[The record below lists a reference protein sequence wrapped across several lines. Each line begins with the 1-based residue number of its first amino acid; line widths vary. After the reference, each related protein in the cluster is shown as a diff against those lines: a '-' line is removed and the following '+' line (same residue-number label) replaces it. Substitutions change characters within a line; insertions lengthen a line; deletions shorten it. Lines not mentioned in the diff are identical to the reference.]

1 MIGDGQEHVDRPVYD
16 DDGEMIVWPT
26 LDEDMEEFAE
36 EPEVATVATS
46 DRAAEDDAA
55 EDDTYYEVPD
65 TVEDDQDRIEVQV
78 EGIEDEECEDP
89 KIGDIQQAGEDY
101 NEAMDR
107 IVGVL
112 MQALSTE
119 EMTEEMSAELQD
131 ATNNMETAKQTI
143 TDLCG
148 DPETK
153 VLQTDPDTKIP
164 QNLQEL
170 LETLTKDGK
179 APWLYIDD
187 EGNLLLDGES
197 VPKLKVVEL
206 EAQKIKADYGEFKDL
221 TTKNFTAVNAK
232 IDNLNVGNLDA
243 VNATIKNLQADLA
256 HIGVLIGNSATI
268 KDIQNLIL
276 TSKNTTIENALI
288 KDAMIANISANKIN
302 TGTINTNNVSIQS
315 DDGSMLL
322 QGNLQQFKDDKGNV
336 RIQIGKDAKGNF
348 TFVLYDETGKGQLIN
363 QNGIQSS
370 DAIKDGL
377 IVDAKVA
384 DNANISAGKLDIES
398 LFSTMNDS
406 GYTLK
411 SSKIKF
417 DDKNQTLD
425 VLFNSLSTKVDNINT
440 ATGDIN
446 GLKTQVTTNTTNIG
460 IANGKIETLI
470 TNTTIEDNGTTTTLK
485 NAFNHV
491 KDTVDKH
498 EQTISSMGS
507 TLNSVSIEYYVST
520 SAVAL
525 QGGSWSTTTPKW
537 EEGKYI
543 WQRINYGKVNGTT
556 TYSTPVCI
564 QGAKGEDGTGVNILD
579 KYPSLEALKQAH
591 PTGNPGDCY
600 TVNGTLYTWSTSK
613 KDWVDCGNIK
623 GEKGDQGI
631 QGIQG
636 VQGEKGEQG
645 IPGTPGTPG
654 KTSYFHIKYSANA
667 NGIPMSETPNTYI
680 GTYVDYD
687 PNDSADST
695 VYTWSRFAGM
705 QGEQGIPG
713 TNGAD
718 GKTYYLHIKYSDDAG
733 KTFTANKGETPG
745 AYIGVYT
752 DTNNKDSESVT
763 AYTWS
768 KIKGEKGDKGDQ
780 GLQGVPGTPGSDGVT
795 HYTWIR
801 YADTITGEGISNDPT
816 GKAYI
821 GLAYNKTTQ
830 TESNTPTDYTW
841 SLIKGDKGDTGVKG
855 DTGEKG
861 ETYYTWIKYSDNAD
875 GTGLYDTPKD
885 TTMYIGIAIN
895 KTTPTE
901 SSNKADYTWS
911 KFKGDKGDKGEQGEQ
926 GKPGTPGEKGDTGD
940 KGQSLVNSTPQWYK
954 STSNT
959 TQTGG
964 EWTTTMPAAEK
975 GYWYWLRF
983 KLDFENPTETKYT
996 TPTLEQVYTKTSQL
1010 EQSLDGFKT
1019 TVSNTYATNDSLGS
1033 IRNDVS
1039 RVEQTANKIG
1049 WFISGSSSSS
1059 MTLTEDALT
1068 VLVKQLKVSGDMIVD
1083 GAIDGK
1089 TITGA
1094 TIIGSTF
1101 RNQSNT
1107 FSVDSEG
1114 NIVGAQIKGSEVV
1127 GDSFS
1132 VEGELTADVIT
1143 ANKING
1149 GRYPGTLEDDIQ
1161 ISINSGGSDD
1171 NELYDGVSFQTVT
1184 GALEALPKFLNGKIV
1199 NIWIQEDIY
1208 ENIDI
1213 RYFSSGRINLYLD
1226 GNTVYGYVR
1235 SYMCSAKTNVYGGY
1249 MKFETAKT
1257 GVIHPSVGCAVASR
1271 TGSLIGQE
1279 NSPINGYSLKI
1290 YGSDNKA
1297 SEGNTATA
1305 GIVVDSYATGY
1316 YKDIQFVNCDAGF
1329 RGSAGARIQVAS
1341 SSGVCGIYGFQVAS
1355 GAFITIANG
1364 SQCGGTSA
1372 NTNIG
1377 LPGQIITGNKVTY
1390 EGGNQT
1396 TDGNQAPSTST
1407 TKTVTIK
1414 SNSGDTYRSSVY
1426 NNWKKDN
1433 TARQGDYG
1441 YGDCN
1446 GCWFFGTQFNQFKGK
1461 SISKIELTI
1470 KRISGGSYAAVPIVV
1485 KTHNYTSRP
1494 SGKPSYGSSC
1504 GSVKIA
1510 VGDSGKLTITN
1521 STILNAISNGTVK
1534 GFGIQSTY
1542 NSSNYAV
1549 CSGSVTMKVTYTE

>member
-1 MIGDGQEHVDRPVYD
+1 MVGDGQEHVERPIYD

-36 EPEVATVATS
+36 EPEVATVAAS
-46 DRAAEDDAA
+46 DDTT

-65 TVEDDQDRIEVQV
+65 TVEDDQDRIDVQV
-78 EGIEDEECEDP
+78 ESIEDEECEDS
-89 KIGDIQQAGEDY
+89 KIGDIQQASESYD
-101 NEAMDR
+101 EAMDR
-107 IVGVL
+107 IVSIL
-112 MQALSTE
+112 TQALSTE

-131 ATNNMETAKQTI
+131 ATNDMETAKQTI

-148 DPETK
+148 DPDTK

-206 EAQKIKADYGEFKDL
+206 EAQKVKADLGEFKDL
-221 TTKNFTAVNAK
+221 TTNNFTAVNAK
-232 IDNLNVGNLDA
+232 IDNLNVGDLSA
-243 VNATIKNLQADLA
+243 VNATIKNLQSDLA

-268 KDIQNLIL
+268 KDIQNLLL

-288 KDAMIANISANKIN
+288 KDAMIDTVSANKIN

-322 QGNLQQFKDDKGNV
+322 QGNLQQFKDKAGNV
-336 RIQIGKDAKGNF
+336 RIQIGKDAKGDF
-348 TFVLYDETGKGQLIN
+348 TFTLYGADGKGQLIN

-377 IVDAKVA
+377 IVNAKVA
-384 DNANISAGKLDIES
+384 DNANISAGKLDIAS
-398 LFSTMNDS
+398 LFSTMNES

-425 VLFNSLSTKVDNINT
+425 VLFNSLSTKVDT
-440 ATGDIN
+440 ANGDMSK
-446 GLKTQVTTNTTNIG
+446 LQTQVTTNTTNIG
-460 IANGKIETLI
+460 VANGKIETLI
-470 TNTTIEDNGTTTTLK
+470 ADTTIEEDGTTTTLK
-485 NAFNHV
+485 NAFNSV

-525 QGGSWSTTTPKW
+525 QGGSWSTTTPQW
-537 EEGKYI
+537 QEGKYI

-613 KDWVDCGNIK
+613 NDWVDCGNIK

-636 VQGEKGEQG
+636 
-645 IPGTPGTPG
+645 P
-654 KTSYFHIKYSANA
+654 
-667 NGIPMSETPNTYI
+667 
-680 GTYVDYD
+680 
-687 PNDSADST
+687 
-695 VYTWSRFAGM
+695 
-705 QGEQGIPG
+705 QGEQGP
-713 TNGAD
+713 
-718 GKTYYLHIKYSDDAG
+718 
-733 KTFTANKGETPG
+733 
-745 AYIGVYT
+745 
-752 DTNNKDSESVT
+752 
-763 AYTWS
+763 
-768 KIKGEKGDKGDQ
+768 Q
-780 GLQGVPGTPGSDGVT
+780 GP
-795 HYTWIR
+795 
-801 YADTITGEGISNDPT
+801 
-816 GKAYI
+816 
-821 GLAYNKTTQ
+821 
-830 TESNTPTDYTW
+830 
-841 SLIKGDKGDTGVKG
+841 
-855 DTGEKG
+855 
-861 ETYYTWIKYSDNAD
+861 
-875 GTGLYDTPKD
+875 
-885 TTMYIGIAIN
+885 
-895 KTTPTE
+895 
-901 SSNKADYTWS
+901 
-911 KFKGDKGDKGEQGEQ
+911 QGEQ
-926 GKPGTPGEKGDTGD
+926 GGKGDPGNPGE

-954 STSNT
+954 STSST

-964 EWTTTMPAAEK
+964 EWTGTMPVAEK

-996 TPTLEQVYTKTSQL
+996 APTMEQVYTKTTSL
-1010 EQSLDGFKT
+1010 EQSLDGFKQ
-1019 TVSNTYATNDSLGS
+1019 TVSNTYATNDDLGT

-1059 MTLTEDALT
+1059 MTLTDEALT
-1068 VLVKQLKVSGDMIVD
+1068 VIAKQLKVSGDMIVD

-1094 TIIGSTF
+1094 TMVGGTF
-1101 RNQSNT
+1101 RNESNT

-1114 NIVGAQIKGSEVV
+1114 NIVGAQIQGSEVI

-1132 VEGELTADVIT
+1132 VEGELTADTIT
-1143 ANKING
+1143 ANKINSAQ
-1149 GRYPGTLEDDIQ
+1149 YPSTLDDDIQ
-1161 ISINSGGSDD
+1161 IEISSSGDD
-1171 NELYDGVSFQTVT
+1171 NSELYDGAIFATVAGT
-1184 GALEALPKFLNGKIV
+1184 LDALPKFLNGKTV
-1199 NIWIQEDIY
+1199 NIWIREDIN
-1208 ENIDI
+1208 ENID
-1213 RYFSSGRINLYLD
+1213 FQFFTSGVINLYLD
-1226 GNTVYGYVR
+1226 GNTVYGYIRNYMSSTKVR
-1235 SYMCSAKTNVYGGY
+1235 VYGGWPGT
-1249 MKFETAKT
+1249 EEGHVGT
-1257 GVIHPSVGCAVASR
+1257 IHPSTGCAVASR

-1279 NSPINGYSLKI
+1279 SSPLNAYSVKI
-1290 YGSDNKA
+1290 YGSDYKA
-1297 SEGNTATA
+1297 SNGNSATV
-1305 GIVVDSYATGY
+1305 GIIGDSYSTGY
-1316 YKDIQFVNCDAGF
+1316 YRDVQFVNCDIGF
-1329 RGSAGARIQVAS
+1329 RANAGGRIHAAG
-1341 SSGVCGIYGFQVAS
+1341 SSGVCSQYGFEAVS
-1355 GAFITIANG
+1355 GGCITIANSG
-1364 SQCGGTSA
+1364 QCGGSKS
-1372 NTNIG
+1372 NTHVS
-1377 LPGQIITGNKVTY
+1377 LPGQIIAPTNVNH

-1396 TDGNQAPSTST
+1396 TDPGNTAPTPTT

-1414 SNSGDTYRSSVY
+1414 SISGDTYRSSVY

-1446 GCWFFGTQFNQFKGK
+1446 GCWFFGSQFNQFKGK

-1470 KRISGGSYAAVPIVV
+1470 KRISGGVHAAVPIVV
-1485 KTHNYTSRP
+1485 KTHNYASRP

-1504 GSVKIA
+1504 GSVSIA
-1510 VGDSGKLTITN
+1510 VGNSGKLTITN
-1521 STILNAISNGTVK
+1521 STILNALSGGTIK
-1534 GFGIQSTY
+1534 GFGIQSAY
-1542 NSSNYAV
+1542 NASSYAV

>member
-1 MIGDGQEHVDRPVYD
+1 
-16 DDGEMIVWPT
+16 MIVWPT

-36 EPEVATVATS
+36 DPEVATVAAS
-46 DRAAEDDAA
+46 DRAAEDDTV

-65 TVEDDQDRIEVQV
+65 TVEDDQDRVDVQV

-131 ATNNMETAKQTI
+131 ATNSMETAKQTI

-153 VLQTDPDTKIP
+153 ALQTDPDTKIP
-164 QNLQEL
+164 QDLQEL

-206 EAQKIKADYGEFKDL
+206 EAQKVKADLGEFKDL
-221 TTKNFTAVNAK
+221 TTNNFTAVNAK
-232 IDNLNVGNLDA
+232 IDNLNVGDLSA
-243 VNATIKNLQADLA
+243 VNATIKNLQSDLA

-268 KDIQNLIL
+268 KDIQNLLL

-288 KDAMIANISANKIN
+288 KDAMIDTVSANKIN

-322 QGNLQQFKDDKGNV
+322 QGNLQQFKDKAGNV
-336 RIQIGKDAKGNF
+336 RIQIGKDAKGDF
-348 TFVLYDETGKGQLIN
+348 TFTLYGADGKGQLIN

-377 IVDAKVA
+377 IVNAKVA
-384 DNANISAGKLDIES
+384 DNANISAGKLDIAS
-398 LFSTMNDS
+398 LFSTMNES

-425 VLFNSLSTKVDNINT
+425 VLFNSLSTKVDT
-440 ATGDIN
+440 ANGDMSK
-446 GLKTQVTTNTTNIG
+446 LQTQVTTNTTNIG
-460 IANGKIETLI
+460 VANGKIETLI
-470 TNTTIEDNGTTTTLK
+470 ADTTIEEDGTTTTLK
-485 NAFNHV
+485 NAFNSV

-525 QGGSWSTTTPKW
+525 QGGSWSTTTPQW
-537 EEGKYI
+537 QEGKYI

-579 KYPSLEALKQAH
+579 KYSSLEALKQAH

-613 KDWVDCGNIK
+613 NDWVDCGNIK

-636 VQGEKGEQG
+636 
-645 IPGTPGTPG
+645 P
-654 KTSYFHIKYSANA
+654 
-667 NGIPMSETPNTYI
+667 
-680 GTYVDYD
+680 
-687 PNDSADST
+687 
-695 VYTWSRFAGM
+695 
-705 QGEQGIPG
+705 QGEQGP
-713 TNGAD
+713 
-718 GKTYYLHIKYSDDAG
+718 
-733 KTFTANKGETPG
+733 
-745 AYIGVYT
+745 
-752 DTNNKDSESVT
+752 
-763 AYTWS
+763 
-768 KIKGEKGDKGDQ
+768 Q
-780 GLQGVPGTPGSDGVT
+780 GP
-795 HYTWIR
+795 
-801 YADTITGEGISNDPT
+801 
-816 GKAYI
+816 
-821 GLAYNKTTQ
+821 
-830 TESNTPTDYTW
+830 
-841 SLIKGDKGDTGVKG
+841 
-855 DTGEKG
+855 
-861 ETYYTWIKYSDNAD
+861 
-875 GTGLYDTPKD
+875 
-885 TTMYIGIAIN
+885 
-895 KTTPTE
+895 
-901 SSNKADYTWS
+901 
-911 KFKGDKGDKGEQGEQ
+911 QGEQ
-926 GKPGTPGEKGDTGD
+926 GGKGDPGNPGE

-954 STSNT
+954 STSST

-964 EWTTTMPAAEK
+964 EWTGTMPVAEK

-996 TPTLEQVYTKTSQL
+996 APTMEQVYTKTTSL
-1010 EQSLDGFKT
+1010 EQSLDGFKQ
-1019 TVSNTYATNDSLGS
+1019 TVSNTYATNDDLGT

-1059 MTLTEDALT
+1059 MTLTDEALT
-1068 VLVKQLKVSGDMIVD
+1068 VIAKQLKVSGDMIVD

-1101 RNQSNT
+1101 RNQGNT

-1132 VEGELTADVIT
+1132 VEGELTADTIT
-1143 ANKING
+1143 ANKINNAQ
-1149 GRYPGTLEDDIQ
+1149 YPSTLDDDIQ
-1161 ISINSGGSDD
+1161 IEIDPSSGSDD
-1171 NELYDGVSFQTVT
+1171 VELTEGAVYKTMGGVID
-1184 GALEALPKFLNGKIV
+1184 ALPKFLNGKRI
-1199 NIWIQEDIY
+1199 NIWMRGDIT
-1208 ENIDI
+1208 ENADFQNYTSGQI
-1213 RYFSSGRINLYLD
+1213 RLYLD
-1226 GNTVYGYVR
+1226 GHTLYGYIR
-1235 SYMCSAKTNVYGGY
+1235 NYMSSAKLWVYGGWPGT
-1249 MKFETAKT
+1249 EEGQI
-1257 GVIHPSVGCAVASR
+1257 GVVHPDTGCAVAGR
-1271 TGSLIGQE
+1271 TGSIISQE
-1279 NSPINGYSLKI
+1279 SSSLNTYSVKV
-1290 YGSDNKA
+1290 YGSDNKHSDGQSNIVGYIGDAFA
-1297 SEGNTATA
+1297 SMYIKNTTL
-1305 GIVVDSYATGY
+1305 
-1316 YKDIQFVNCDAGF
+1316 VNCEIGY
-1329 RGSAGARIQVAS
+1329 RGSACARIHDAS
-1341 SSGVCGIYGFQVAS
+1341 SAGVCSEYGFQTTS
-1355 GAFITIANG
+1355 GAFITIANAAH
-1364 SQCGGTSA
+1364 CGGLTA
-1372 NTNIG
+1372 NTAQT
-1377 LPGQIITGNKVTY
+1377 LPGQIIQHAKATFA
-1390 EGGNQT
+1390 GGNQT
-1396 TDGNQAPSTST
+1396 TDPDKAPTTST
-1407 TKTVTIK
+1407 TKVITIK

-1426 NNWKKDN
+1426 NNWKQDN

-1446 GCWFFGTQFNQFKGK
+1446 GCWFFGTQFNRFKEK
-1461 SISKIELTI
+1461 NITKIELTI
-1470 KRISGGSYAAVPIVV
+1470 KRISGGVHAAVPIVV
-1485 KTHNYTSRP
+1485 KTHNYASRP

-1504 GSVKIA
+1504 GSVSIA
-1510 VGDSGKLTITN
+1510 VGNSGKLTITN
-1521 STILNAISNGTVK
+1521 STILNALSGGTIK
-1534 GFGIQSTY
+1534 GFGIQSAY
-1542 NSSNYAV
+1542 NASSYAV
-1549 CSGSVTMKVTYTE
+1549 CSGSVTMKVTYKE

>member
-1 MIGDGQEHVDRPVYD
+1 MIGDGQERVDRPVYD
-16 DDGEMIVWPT
+16 DDGEIIIWPT
-26 LDEDMEEFAE
+26 EDEEMEEFAE
-36 EPEVATVATS
+36 EAEVATVATS
-46 DRAAEDDAA
+46 DDTT

-65 TVEDDQDRIEVQV
+65 TVEDDQDRIDVQV
-78 EGIEDEECEDP
+78 ESIEDEECEDS
-89 KIGDIQQAGEDY
+89 KIGDIQQASESYD
-101 NEAMDR
+101 EAMDR
-107 IVGVL
+107 IVSIL
-112 MQALSTE
+112 TQALSTE

-131 ATNNMETAKQTI
+131 ATNDMETAKQTI

-148 DPETK
+148 DPDTK

-206 EAQKIKADYGEFKDL
+206 EAQKVKADLGEFKDL
-221 TTKNFTAVNAK
+221 TTNNFTAVNAK
-232 IDNLNVGNLDA
+232 IDNLNVGDLSA
-243 VNATIKNLQADLA
+243 VNATIKNLQSDLA

-268 KDIQNLIL
+268 KDIQNLLL

-288 KDAMIANISANKIN
+288 KDAMIDTVSANKIN

-322 QGNLQQFKDDKGNV
+322 QGNLQQFKDKAGNV
-336 RIQIGKDAKGNF
+336 RIQIGKDAKGDF
-348 TFVLYDETGKGQLIN
+348 TFTLYGADGKGQLIN

-377 IVDAKVA
+377 IVNAKVA
-384 DNANISAGKLDIES
+384 DNANISAGKLDIAS
-398 LFSTMNDS
+398 LFSTMNES

-425 VLFNSLSTKVDNINT
+425 VLFNSLSTKVDT
-440 ATGDIN
+440 ANGDMSK
-446 GLKTQVTTNTTNIG
+446 LQTQVTTNTTNIG
-460 IANGKIETLI
+460 VANGKIETLI
-470 TNTTIEDNGTTTTLK
+470 ADTTIEEDGTTTTLK
-485 NAFNHV
+485 NAFNSV

-525 QGGSWSTTTPKW
+525 QGGSWSTTTPQW
-537 EEGKYI
+537 QEGKYI

-579 KYPSLEALKQAH
+579 KYSSLEALKQAH

-613 KDWVDCGNIK
+613 NDWVDCGNIK

-636 VQGEKGEQG
+636 
-645 IPGTPGTPG
+645 P
-654 KTSYFHIKYSANA
+654 
-667 NGIPMSETPNTYI
+667 
-680 GTYVDYD
+680 
-687 PNDSADST
+687 
-695 VYTWSRFAGM
+695 
-705 QGEQGIPG
+705 QGEQGP
-713 TNGAD
+713 
-718 GKTYYLHIKYSDDAG
+718 
-733 KTFTANKGETPG
+733 
-745 AYIGVYT
+745 
-752 DTNNKDSESVT
+752 
-763 AYTWS
+763 
-768 KIKGEKGDKGDQ
+768 Q
-780 GLQGVPGTPGSDGVT
+780 GP
-795 HYTWIR
+795 
-801 YADTITGEGISNDPT
+801 
-816 GKAYI
+816 
-821 GLAYNKTTQ
+821 
-830 TESNTPTDYTW
+830 
-841 SLIKGDKGDTGVKG
+841 
-855 DTGEKG
+855 
-861 ETYYTWIKYSDNAD
+861 
-875 GTGLYDTPKD
+875 
-885 TTMYIGIAIN
+885 
-895 KTTPTE
+895 
-901 SSNKADYTWS
+901 
-911 KFKGDKGDKGEQGEQ
+911 QGEQ
-926 GKPGTPGEKGDTGD
+926 GGKGDPGNPGE

-954 STSNT
+954 STSST

-964 EWTTTMPAAEK
+964 EWTGTMPVAEK

-996 TPTLEQVYTKTSQL
+996 APTMEQVYTKTTSL
-1010 EQSLDGFKT
+1010 EQSLDGFKQ
-1019 TVSNTYATNDSLGS
+1019 TVSNTYATNDDLGT

-1059 MTLTEDALT
+1059 MTLTDEALT
-1068 VLVKQLKVSGDMIVD
+1068 VIAKQLKVSGDMIVD

-1101 RNQSNT
+1101 RNQGNT

-1132 VEGELTADVIT
+1132 VEGELTADTIT
-1143 ANKING
+1143 ANKINNAQ
-1149 GRYPGTLEDDIQ
+1149 YPSTLDDDIQ
-1161 ISINSGGSDD
+1161 IEIDPSTGSDD
-1171 NELYDGVSFQTVT
+1171 VELAEGAVYQTIAGV
-1184 GALEALPKFLNGKIV
+1184 LDALPKFLNGKCV
-1199 NIWIQEDIY
+1199 SIWMRGDIT
-1208 ENIDI
+1208 ENADFQN
-1213 RYFSSGRINLYLD
+1213 YTSGQIKFYLD
-1226 GNTVYGYVR
+1226 GHTLYGYIR
-1235 SYMCSAKTNVYGGY
+1235 NYMSSAKLWVYGGWPGT
-1249 MKFETAKT
+1249 EEGQT
-1257 GVIHPSVGCAVASR
+1257 GVVHPDTGCAVAGR
-1271 TGSLIGQE
+1271 TGSIISQE
-1279 NSPINGYSLKI
+1279 SSSLNTYSIKV
-1290 YGSDNKA
+1290 YGSDNKHSDGQSSIVGYIGDAFA
-1297 SEGNTATA
+1297 SMYIKNTTL
-1305 GIVVDSYATGY
+1305 
-1316 YKDIQFVNCDAGF
+1316 VNCEVGY
-1329 RGSAGARIQVAS
+1329 RGSGCARIHDAS
-1341 SSGVCGIYGFQVAS
+1341 SAGVCSQYGFQTTS
-1355 GAFITIANG
+1355 GAFITIANAAH
-1364 SQCGGTSA
+1364 CGGLTA
-1372 NTNIG
+1372 NTAQT
-1377 LPGQIITGNKVTY
+1377 LPGQIIQHAKATFA
-1390 EGGNQT
+1390 GGSQT
-1396 TDGNQAPSTST
+1396 TDPGKAPTTST
-1407 TKTVTIK
+1407 KKTITIK

-1433 TARQGDYG
+1433 TCRQGDYG

-1470 KRISGGSYAAVPIVV
+1470 KRISGGSYAGIPIVV
-1485 KTHNYTSRP
+1485 KTHNYASRP

-1504 GSVKIA
+1504 GSVSIA
-1510 VGDSGKLTITN
+1510 VGNSGKLTITN
-1521 STILNAISNGTVK
+1521 STILNALSNGTIK
-1534 GFGIQSTY
+1534 GFGIQSAY
-1542 NSSNYAV
+1542 NASSYAV

>member
-1 MIGDGQEHVDRPVYD
+1 MIGDGQEYEDRPVYD
-16 DDGEMIVWPT
+16 DDGEIIIWPT
-26 LDEDMEEFAE
+26 EDEEMEEFAE
-36 EPEVATVATS
+36 EAEVATVATS
-46 DRAAEDDAA
+46 DDTTT
-55 EDDTYYEVPD
+55 DDTYYEVAD
-65 TVEDDQDRIEVQV
+65 TVEDDQDRIDVQV
-78 EGIEDEECEDP
+78 ESIEDEECEDS
-89 KIGDIQQAGEDY
+89 KIGDIQQASESYD
-101 NEAMDR
+101 EAMDR
-107 IVGVL
+107 IVSIL
-112 MQALSTE
+112 TQALSTE

-131 ATNNMETAKQTI
+131 ATNDMETAKQTI

-148 DPETK
+148 DPDTK

-206 EAQKIKADYGEFKDL
+206 EAQKVKADLGEFKDL
-221 TTKNFTAVNAK
+221 TTNNFTAVNAK
-232 IDNLNVGNLDA
+232 IDNLNVGDLSA
-243 VNATIKNLQADLA
+243 VNATIKNLQSDLA

-268 KDIQNLIL
+268 KDIQNLLL

-288 KDAMIANISANKIN
+288 KDAMIDTVSANKIN

-322 QGNLQQFKDDKGNV
+322 QGNLQQFKDKAGNV
-336 RIQIGKDAKGNF
+336 RIQIGKDAKGDF
-348 TFVLYDETGKGQLIN
+348 TFTLYGADGKGQLIN

-377 IVDAKVA
+377 IVNAKVA
-384 DNANISAGKLDIES
+384 DNANISAGKLDIAS
-398 LFSTMNDS
+398 LFSTMNES

-425 VLFNSLSTKVDNINT
+425 VLFNSLSTKVDT
-440 ATGDIN
+440 ANGDMSK
-446 GLKTQVTTNTTNIG
+446 LQTQVTTNTTNIG
-460 IANGKIETLI
+460 VANGKIETLI
-470 TNTTIEDNGTTTTLK
+470 ADTTIEEDGTTTTLK
-485 NAFNHV
+485 NAFNSV

-525 QGGSWSTTTPKW
+525 QGGSWLTTTPQW
-537 EEGKYI
+537 QEGKYI

-613 KDWVDCGNIK
+613 NDWVDCGNIK

-636 VQGEKGEQG
+636 
-645 IPGTPGTPG
+645 P
-654 KTSYFHIKYSANA
+654 
-667 NGIPMSETPNTYI
+667 
-680 GTYVDYD
+680 
-687 PNDSADST
+687 
-695 VYTWSRFAGM
+695 
-705 QGEQGIPG
+705 QGEQGP
-713 TNGAD
+713 
-718 GKTYYLHIKYSDDAG
+718 
-733 KTFTANKGETPG
+733 
-745 AYIGVYT
+745 
-752 DTNNKDSESVT
+752 
-763 AYTWS
+763 
-768 KIKGEKGDKGDQ
+768 Q
-780 GLQGVPGTPGSDGVT
+780 GP
-795 HYTWIR
+795 
-801 YADTITGEGISNDPT
+801 
-816 GKAYI
+816 
-821 GLAYNKTTQ
+821 
-830 TESNTPTDYTW
+830 
-841 SLIKGDKGDTGVKG
+841 
-855 DTGEKG
+855 
-861 ETYYTWIKYSDNAD
+861 
-875 GTGLYDTPKD
+875 
-885 TTMYIGIAIN
+885 
-895 KTTPTE
+895 
-901 SSNKADYTWS
+901 
-911 KFKGDKGDKGEQGEQ
+911 QGEQ
-926 GKPGTPGEKGDTGD
+926 GGKGDPGNPGE

-954 STSNT
+954 STSST

-964 EWTTTMPAAEK
+964 EWTGTMPVAEK

-996 TPTLEQVYTKTSQL
+996 TPTLEQVYTKTSSL

-1019 TVSNTYATNDSLGS
+1019 TVSNTYATNDSLGT

-1049 WFISGSSSSS
+1049 WFISGTSSSS
-1059 MTLTEDALT
+1059 MTLTDEALT
-1068 VLVKQLKVSGDMIVD
+1068 VIAKQLKVSGDMIVD

-1094 TIIGSTF
+1094 TMVGGTF
-1101 RNQSNT
+1101 RNESNT

-1114 NIVGAQIKGSEVV
+1114 NIVGAQIQGSEVI

-1132 VEGELTADVIT
+1132 VEGELTADTIT
-1143 ANKING
+1143 ANKINNAQ
-1149 GRYPGTLEDDIQ
+1149 YPSTLDDDIQ
-1161 ISINSGGSDD
+1161 IEIDPSTGSDD
-1171 NELYDGVSFQTVT
+1171 VELAEGAVYQTIAGV
-1184 GALEALPKFLNGKIV
+1184 LDALPKFLNGKCV
-1199 NIWIQEDIY
+1199 SIWMRGDIT
-1208 ENIDI
+1208 ENADFQN
-1213 RYFSSGRINLYLD
+1213 YTSGQIKFYLD
-1226 GNTVYGYVR
+1226 GHTLYGYIR
-1235 SYMCSAKTNVYGGY
+1235 NYMSSAKLWVYGGWPGT
-1249 MKFETAKT
+1249 EEGQT
-1257 GVIHPSVGCAVASR
+1257 GVVHPDTGCAVAGR
-1271 TGSLIGQE
+1271 TGSIISQE
-1279 NSPINGYSLKI
+1279 SSSLNTYSIKV
-1290 YGSDNKA
+1290 YGSDNKHSDGQSSIVGYIGDAFA
-1297 SEGNTATA
+1297 SMYIKNTTL
-1305 GIVVDSYATGY
+1305 
-1316 YKDIQFVNCDAGF
+1316 VNCEVGY
-1329 RGSAGARIQVAS
+1329 RGSGCARIHDAS
-1341 SSGVCGIYGFQVAS
+1341 SAGVCSQYGFQTTS
-1355 GAFITIANG
+1355 GAFITIANAAH
-1364 SQCGGTSA
+1364 CGGLTA
-1372 NTNIG
+1372 NTAQT
-1377 LPGQIITGNKVTY
+1377 LPGQIIQHAKATFA
-1390 EGGNQT
+1390 GGSQT
-1396 TDGNQAPSTST
+1396 TDPGKAPTTST
-1407 TKTVTIK
+1407 KKTITIK

-1461 SISKIELTI
+1461 DISKIELTI
-1470 KRISGGSYAAVPIVV
+1470 KRISGGSYAAVPIAV
-1485 KTHNYTSRP
+1485 KTHNYASRP

-1504 GSVKIA
+1504 GSVSIA

-1521 STILNAISNGTVK
+1521 STILNALSNGTIK
-1534 GFGIQSTY
+1534 GFGIQSSY
-1542 NSSNYAV
+1542 NASSYAV

>member
-1 MIGDGQEHVDRPVYD
+1 MVGDGQEHVERPIYD

-36 EPEVATVATS
+36 EPEVATVAAS
-46 DRAAEDDAA
+46 DDTT

-65 TVEDDQDRIEVQV
+65 TVEDDQDRIDVQV

-153 VLQTDPDTKIP
+153 ALQTDPDTKIP
-164 QNLQEL
+164 QDLQEL

-179 APWLYIDD
+179 APWLYVDD
-187 EGNLLLDGES
+187 EGNLLLDGEQ
-197 VPKLKVVEL
+197 VPKLKVIEL
-206 EAQKIKADYGEFKDL
+206 EAQKIKADLGEFKDL
-221 TTKNFTAVNAK
+221 TTNNFTAVNAK
-232 IDNLNVGNLDA
+232 IDNLDVGNLDA

-268 KDIQNLIL
+268 KDIQNLLL

-288 KDAMIANISANKIN
+288 KDAMIDTVSANKIN
-302 TGTINTNNVSIQS
+302 TGIINTNNVSIQS

-322 QGNLQQFKDDKGNV
+322 QGNLQQFKDKDGNV
-336 RIQIGKDAKGNF
+336 RIQIGKDATGNF
-348 TFVLYDETGKGQLIN
+348 TFSLFDATGTGVLIDE
-363 QNGIQSS
+363 NGLKSG
-370 DAIKDGL
+370 AIGSGL
-377 IVDAKVA
+377 IVDAMVS
-384 DNANISAGKLDIES
+384 DNANISGGKLDIAS
-398 LFSTMNDS
+398 LFSTMNES

-425 VLFNSLSTKVDNINT
+425 VVFNAMNSTVTDTASKV
-440 ATGDIN
+440 
-446 GLKTQVTTNTTNIG
+446 KTNTTSITTQQ
-460 IANGKIETLI
+460 GKIEQLI
-470 TNTTIEDNGTTTTLK
+470 ADTSIEEDGTTTTLK
-485 NAFNHV
+485 SAFNSV
-491 KDTVDKH
+491 KNTVDKH

-520 SAVAL
+520 SATSL
-525 QGGSWSTTTPKW
+525 QGGSWSTTTPQW
-537 EEGKYI
+537 QDGKYI
-543 WQRINYGKVNGTT
+543 WQRINYGKVNGES

-579 KYPSLEALKQAH
+579 KYDTLEALKQAH
-591 PTGNPGDCY
+591 PTGNTGDCY
-600 TVNGTLYTWSTSK
+600 TVNGVLYTWSTTK
-613 KDWVDCGNIK
+613 NDWIDCGNIK
-623 GEKGDQGI
+623 GEKGDPGI
-631 QGIQG
+631 
-636 VQGEKGEQG
+636 QGEKGE
-645 IPGTPGTPG
+645 
-654 KTSYFHIKYSANA
+654 
-667 NGIPMSETPNTYI
+667 
-680 GTYVDYD
+680 
-687 PNDSADST
+687 
-695 VYTWSRFAGM
+695 
-705 QGEQGIPG
+705 
-713 TNGAD
+713 
-718 GKTYYLHIKYSDDAG
+718 
-733 KTFTANKGETPG
+733 
-745 AYIGVYT
+745 
-752 DTNNKDSESVT
+752 
-763 AYTWS
+763 
-768 KIKGEKGDKGDQ
+768 KGEKGDKGDQ
-780 GLQGVPGTPGSDGVT
+780 GLQGVPGTPGTDGVT

-801 YADTITGEGISNDPT
+801 YADTIDGTGISNDPT

-821 GLAYNKTTQ
+821 GFAYNKTNQ

-875 GTGLYDTPKD
+875 GTGLYDTPRD
-885 TTMYIGIAIN
+885 STMYIGIAIN
-895 KTTPTE
+895 KTTPNE
-901 SSNKADYTWS
+901 SSDKTDYTWS
-911 KFKGDKGDKGEQGEQ
+911 KFKGDKGEQGDKGDKGEQG
-926 GKPGTPGEKGDTGD
+926 GKGDPGD

-954 STSNT
+954 STSST
-959 TQTGG
+959 SPTGG
-964 EWTTTMPAAEK
+964 SWSDTMPSVEK

-996 TPTLEQVYTKTSQL
+996 TPTMEQVYNKTSSL
-1010 EQSLDGFKT
+1010 EQSLDGFKQ
-1019 TVSNTYATNDSLGS
+1019 TVSSTYATNDDLGT

-1039 RVEQTANKIG
+1039 RVEQTADKIG
-1049 WFISGSSSSS
+1049 WFISGSSLSS
-1059 MTLTEDALT
+1059 MALTQDALNIIT
-1068 VLVKQLKVSGDMIVD
+1068 EQVKVTGDMIVD

-1094 TIIGSTF
+1094 TIVGSTF

-1114 NIVGAQIKGSEVV
+1114 NIVGAQIQGSEVI

-1132 VEGELTADVIT
+1132 VEGELTADTIT
-1143 ANKING
+1143 ANKINSAQ
-1149 GRYPGTLEDDIQ
+1149 YPSTLDDDIQ
-1161 ISINSGGSDD
+1161 IEISSSGDD
-1171 NELYDGVSFQTVT
+1171 NSELYDGAIFATVAGT
-1184 GALEALPKFLNGKIV
+1184 LDALPKFLNGKTV
-1199 NIWIQEDIY
+1199 NIWIREDIN
-1208 ENIDI
+1208 ENID
-1213 RYFSSGRINLYLD
+1213 FQFFTSGVINLYLD
-1226 GNTVYGYVR
+1226 GNTVYGYIRNYMSSTKVR
-1235 SYMCSAKTNVYGGY
+1235 VYGGWPGT
-1249 MKFETAKT
+1249 EEGHVGT
-1257 GVIHPSVGCAVASR
+1257 IHPSTGCAVASR

-1279 NSPINGYSLKI
+1279 SSPLNAYSVKI
-1290 YGSDNKA
+1290 YGSDYKA
-1297 SEGNTATA
+1297 SNGNSATV
-1305 GIVVDSYATGY
+1305 GIIGDSYSTGY
-1316 YKDIQFVNCDAGF
+1316 YRDVQFVNCDIGF
-1329 RGSAGARIQVAS
+1329 RANAGGRIHAAG
-1341 SSGVCGIYGFQVAS
+1341 SSGVCSQYGFEAVS
-1355 GAFITIANG
+1355 GGCITIANSG
-1364 SQCGGTSA
+1364 QCGGSKS
-1372 NTNIG
+1372 NTHVS
-1377 LPGQIITGNKVTY
+1377 LPGQIIAPTNVNH

-1396 TDGNQAPSTST
+1396 TDPGNTAPTPTT

-1414 SNSGDTYRSSVY
+1414 SISGDTYRSSVY

-1446 GCWFFGTQFNQFKGK
+1446 GCWFFGSQFNQFKGK

-1470 KRISGGSYAAVPIVV
+1470 KRISGGVHAAVPIVV
-1485 KTHNYTSRP
+1485 KTHNYASRP

-1510 VGDSGKLTITN
+1510 VGDNGKLTITN

-1542 NSSNYAV
+1542 NSANYAV
-1549 CSGSVTMKVTYTE
+1549 CSGSVTVKVTYTE

>member
-1 MIGDGQEHVDRPVYD
+1 MIGDGQERVDRPVYD
-16 DDGEMIVWPT
+16 DDGEIIIWPT
-26 LDEDMEEFAE
+26 EDEEMEEFAE
-36 EPEVATVATS
+36 EAEVATVATS
-46 DRAAEDDAA
+46 DDTT

-65 TVEDDQDRIEVQV
+65 TVEDDQDRIDVQV
-78 EGIEDEECEDP
+78 ESIEDEECEDS
-89 KIGDIQQAGEDY
+89 KIGDIQQASESYD
-101 NEAMDR
+101 EAMDR
-107 IVGVL
+107 IVSIL
-112 MQALSTE
+112 TQALSTE

-131 ATNNMETAKQTI
+131 ATNDMETAKQTI

-148 DPETK
+148 DPDTK

-206 EAQKIKADYGEFKDL
+206 EAQKVKADLGEFKDL
-221 TTKNFTAVNAK
+221 TTNNFTAVNAK
-232 IDNLNVGNLDA
+232 IDNLNVGDLSA
-243 VNATIKNLQADLA
+243 VNATIKNLQSDLA

-268 KDIQNLIL
+268 KDIQNLLL

-288 KDAMIANISANKIN
+288 KDAMIDTVSANKIN

-322 QGNLQQFKDDKGNV
+322 QGNLQQFKDKAGNV
-336 RIQIGKDAKGNF
+336 RIQIGKDAKGDF
-348 TFVLYDETGKGQLIN
+348 TFTLYGADGKGQLIN

-377 IVDAKVA
+377 IVNAKVA
-384 DNANISAGKLDIES
+384 DNANISAGKLDIAS
-398 LFSTMNDS
+398 LFSTMNES

-425 VLFNSLSTKVDNINT
+425 VLFNSLSTKVDT
-440 ATGDIN
+440 ANGDMSK
-446 GLKTQVTTNTTNIG
+446 LQTQVTTNTTNIG
-460 IANGKIETLI
+460 VANGKIETLI
-470 TNTTIEDNGTTTTLK
+470 ADTTIEEDGTTTTLK
-485 NAFNHV
+485 NAFNSV

-525 QGGSWSTTTPKW
+525 QGGSWSTTTPQW
-537 EEGKYI
+537 QEGKYI

-613 KDWVDCGNIK
+613 NDWVDCGNIK

-636 VQGEKGEQG
+636 
-645 IPGTPGTPG
+645 P
-654 KTSYFHIKYSANA
+654 
-667 NGIPMSETPNTYI
+667 
-680 GTYVDYD
+680 
-687 PNDSADST
+687 
-695 VYTWSRFAGM
+695 
-705 QGEQGIPG
+705 QGEQGP
-713 TNGAD
+713 
-718 GKTYYLHIKYSDDAG
+718 
-733 KTFTANKGETPG
+733 
-745 AYIGVYT
+745 
-752 DTNNKDSESVT
+752 
-763 AYTWS
+763 
-768 KIKGEKGDKGDQ
+768 Q
-780 GLQGVPGTPGSDGVT
+780 GP
-795 HYTWIR
+795 
-801 YADTITGEGISNDPT
+801 
-816 GKAYI
+816 
-821 GLAYNKTTQ
+821 
-830 TESNTPTDYTW
+830 
-841 SLIKGDKGDTGVKG
+841 
-855 DTGEKG
+855 
-861 ETYYTWIKYSDNAD
+861 
-875 GTGLYDTPKD
+875 
-885 TTMYIGIAIN
+885 
-895 KTTPTE
+895 
-901 SSNKADYTWS
+901 
-911 KFKGDKGDKGEQGEQ
+911 QGEQ
-926 GKPGTPGEKGDTGD
+926 GGKGDPGNPGE

-954 STSNT
+954 STSST

-964 EWTTTMPAAEK
+964 EWTGTMPVAEK

-996 TPTLEQVYTKTSQL
+996 APTMEQVYTKTTSL
-1010 EQSLDGFKT
+1010 EQSLDGFKQ
-1019 TVSNTYATNDSLGS
+1019 TVSNTYATNDDLGT

-1049 WFISGSSSSS
+1049 WFISGSSLSS
-1059 MTLTEDALT
+1059 MALTQDALNIIT
-1068 VLVKQLKVSGDMIVD
+1068 EQVKVTGDMIVD

-1101 RNQSNT
+1101 RNQGNT

-1132 VEGELTADVIT
+1132 VEGELTADTIT
-1143 ANKING
+1143 ANKINNAQ
-1149 GRYPGTLEDDIQ
+1149 YPSTLDDDIQ
-1161 ISINSGGSDD
+1161 IEIDPSSGSDD
-1171 NELYDGVSFQTVT
+1171 VELTEGAVYKTMGGVID
-1184 GALEALPKFLNGKIV
+1184 ALPKFLNGKRI
-1199 NIWIQEDIY
+1199 NIWMRGDIT
-1208 ENIDI
+1208 ENADFQNYTSGQI
-1213 RYFSSGRINLYLD
+1213 RLYLD
-1226 GNTVYGYVR
+1226 GHTLYGYIR
-1235 SYMCSAKTNVYGGY
+1235 NYMSSAKLWVYGGWPGT
-1249 MKFETAKT
+1249 EEGQI
-1257 GVIHPSVGCAVASR
+1257 GVVHPDTGCAVAGR
-1271 TGSLIGQE
+1271 TGSIISQE
-1279 NSPINGYSLKI
+1279 SSSLNTYSVKV
-1290 YGSDNKA
+1290 YGSDNKHSDGQSNIVGYIGDAFA
-1297 SEGNTATA
+1297 SMYIKNTTL
-1305 GIVVDSYATGY
+1305 
-1316 YKDIQFVNCDAGF
+1316 VNCEIGY
-1329 RGSAGARIQVAS
+1329 RGSACARIHDAS
-1341 SSGVCGIYGFQVAS
+1341 SAGVCSEYGFQTTS
-1355 GAFITIANG
+1355 GAFITIANAAH
-1364 SQCGGTSA
+1364 CGGLTA
-1372 NTNIG
+1372 NTAQT
-1377 LPGQIITGNKVTY
+1377 LPGQIIQHAKATFA
-1390 EGGNQT
+1390 GGNQT
-1396 TDGNQAPSTST
+1396 TDPDKAPTTST
-1407 TKTVTIK
+1407 TKVITIK

-1426 NNWKKDN
+1426 NNWKQDN

-1446 GCWFFGTQFNQFKGK
+1446 GCWFFGTQFNRFKGK

-1470 KRISGGSYAAVPIVV
+1470 KRISGGSYSGVSVAV

-1504 GSVKIA
+1504 GSVSIA
-1510 VGDSGKLTITN
+1510 VGSSAKLTITN

-1549 CSGSVTMKVTYTE
+1549 CSGSVSMKVTYTE